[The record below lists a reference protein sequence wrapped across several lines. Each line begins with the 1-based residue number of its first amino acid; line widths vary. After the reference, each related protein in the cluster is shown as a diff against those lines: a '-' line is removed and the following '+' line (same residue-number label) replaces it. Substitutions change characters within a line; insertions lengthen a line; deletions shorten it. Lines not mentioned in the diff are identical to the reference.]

1 MLIPWFLA
9 GKYAKKWQANVNYT
23 RIADKGRFLM
33 PREWGREPL
42 YTFLPR
48 ERNEGLADTHAAN
61 VQIKND
67 VNKELSFNLG
77 LGKYWLPN
85 SAEANK
91 NKYAMPSYNQL
102 NVEANYAFNSW
113 LEGTKIKALFVRKD
127 GRTDCLENQKNYL

>member
-1 MLIPWFLA
+1 
-9 GKYAKKWQANVNYT
+9 
-23 RIADKGRFLM
+23 M

-48 ERNEGLADTHAAN
+48 ERNEGLADTHAAT

-102 NVEANYAFNSW
+102 NVEASYAFNSW
-113 LEGTKIKALFVRKD
+113 LEGTKINHYGLKVHSFGLRLKVALYSIIKFESSLSSD
-127 GRTDCLENQKNYL
+127 FL